1 MLWICDVCGSWGNFC
16 FVVFLDKLGWTVL
29 EEIVMHA
36 LAYLYWG
43 CKTGVAEHGKRN
55 QSECTGKCNS
65 SNPGLEHSKTQMV
78 NQR

>member
-65 SNPGLEHSKTQMV
+65 SNPGLEHCKTQMV